1 MIKPRVVAVI
11 PARYASTRLPAKPL
25 ADINGKPMI
34 QWVYERAKKC
44 RAVDQV
50 IVATDDTRILEKVKS
65 FGGECLMTSAE
76 CQSGT
81 DRVAEIARKVDGD
94 IFVNVQGDEPLMSS
108 QAIELAVKLVTSGKY
123 KMSTVATPIQG
134 PSDLTEVSVVKVIV
148 DEQGRAIYFS
158 RLPIPYT
165 RVEPPKHIHSE
176 GRVSP
181 YLCKRHVGLYVYDRA
196 TLAQFAAWP
205 TTDLEKAESLE
216 QLRALHYGLAIGVAD
231 SDFLSIGVDTPEDL
245 DKVRKLLK

>member
-1 MIKPRVVAVI
+1 MSNKVIAVI

-25 ADINGKPMI
+25 ADIHGKPMI
-34 QWVYERAKKC
+34 QWVYERVKKS

-65 FGGECLMTSAE
+65 FGGECLMTSDS

-81 DRVAEIARKVDGD
+81 DRVAEVATKIPGD
-94 IFVNVQGDEPLMSS
+94 IYVNVQGDEPLMSS
-108 QAIELAVKLVTSGKY
+108 RAIELAVGLVTSGRF

-134 PSDLTEVSVVKVIV
+134 PKDLTDLSVVKVIV
-148 DEQGRAIYFS
+148 DQSGRAIYFS

-165 RVEPPKHIHSE
+165 RVESPKTEHTE
-176 GRVSP
+176 GNPSP
-181 YLCKRHVGLYVYDRA
+181 YLCKRHVGLYVYDKA
-196 TLAQFAAWP
+196 TLAQFASWP
-205 TTDLEKAESLE
+205 ITDLERAESLE
-216 QLRALHYGLAIGVAD
+216 QLRALHHGLPIGVAD

-245 DKVRKLLK
+245 EKVRSLLK

>member
-1 MIKPRVVAVI
+1 MSNPRVVAVI

-34 QWVYERAKKC
+34 QWVYERVKKC
-44 RAVDQV
+44 RTVDQV
-50 IVATDDTRILEKVKS
+50 IVATDDTRIVEKVKS
-65 FGGECLMTSAE
+65 FGGECLMTSPE

-81 DRVAEIARKVDGD
+81 DRVAEVARMVEGD
-94 IFVNVQGDEPLMSS
+94 IFVNVQGDEPLMSA
-108 QAIELAVKLVTSGKY
+108 QAIELAVKLVTSGRF

-134 PSDLTEVSVVKVIV
+134 PEDLSEVSVVKVLV
-148 DEQGRAIYFS
+148 DESGRAIYFS

-165 RVEPPKHIHSE
+165 RVAPPSHKHSE

-181 YLCKRHVGLYVYDRA
+181 YLCKRHVGLYVYDRD
-196 TLAQFAAWP
+196 TLMKFAAWP
-205 TTDLEKAESLE
+205 ATDLEKAESLE
-216 QLRALHYGLAIGVAD
+216 QLRALHHGLAIGVAD

-245 DKVRKLLK
+245 EKVRKLL